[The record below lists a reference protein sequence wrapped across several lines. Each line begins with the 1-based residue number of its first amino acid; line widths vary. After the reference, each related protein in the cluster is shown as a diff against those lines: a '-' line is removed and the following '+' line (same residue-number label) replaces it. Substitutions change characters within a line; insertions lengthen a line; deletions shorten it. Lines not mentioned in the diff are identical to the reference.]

1 MEQPPPTKQETAA
14 GINKIEGYLLYQ
26 AELRTARSEAEAF
39 ARSMPWLTTA
49 EQDEIARRYAEQRVN
64 LSKQM
69 LRAIAA
75 RCTELNSTYTA
86 RYLALRRRL
95 LSLSVACL
103 LLSVALCV
111 GLFLL
116 S

>member
-1 MEQPPPTKQETAA
+1 MEQPRPNKQQTAA

-26 AELRTARSEAEAF
+26 AELRTARSEAETF

-49 EQDEIARRYAEQRVN
+49 EQDEIARRYAEQRIN

-69 LRAIAA
+69 LTAIAA
-75 RCTELNSTYTA
+75 RCAELHDTYTA

-95 LSLSVACL
+95 LGIGVACL
-103 LLSVALCV
+103 LLSAALHV
-111 GLFLL
+111 GLFLIF
-116 S
+116 